1 MSDYPTLEKLF
12 YSDSSSE
19 RVEHGKAEA
28 ERRLNN
34 PASFRTGI
42 ELSSGELF
50 LATPRELSLLNEKML
65 RAERKVSQLWR
76 DLPGIARWAYLRSL
90 IMDEIMFTNE
100 MEGVHSSRRQI
111 EEALESAEAKRPKK
125 EAKRFREFASLYL
138 ELTDSNH
145 VYPQTPADIRAIY
158 DKVVADAIDDRD
170 LPDGKLFRAGL
181 VDVKSASQKTLH
193 TGVGPE
199 SKIVEMI
206 DRMIELVASPDI
218 PQTYS
223 AILSHF
229 LFEYIHPFYD
239 GNGRTG
245 RYLLA
250 LYLSEPL
257 SETTV
262 LSLSRVI
269 AENKSK
275 YYKAFDVTERPMNH
289 AEATFFVMQ
298 IIELIRLAQD
308 SLIESIELKRMQ
320 LDAACAC
327 MGRLASECELT
338 DMAVN
343 VLFVMAQFHLFG
355 AFSEA
360 SLKDIAGNLEVST
373 QTARR
378 YLQELEGKG
387 LIATVSRKPLK
398 FVLSDKTVEALEMP
412 AA

>member
-1 MSDYPTLEKLF
+1 MSDYPSLEKLF

-19 RVEHGKAEA
+19 RVEHVRAEA

-65 RAERKVSQLWR
+65 RVERKVSQLWR

-90 IMDEIMFTNE
+90 VMDEIMFTNE
-100 MEGVHSSRRQI
+100 MEGVRTSRRQI
-111 EEALESAEAKRPKK
+111 EEALESAEAKRPTK

-145 VYPQTPADIRAIY
+145 VYPQRPADIRAIY

-170 LPDGKLFRAGL
+170 LPDGELFRAGL
-181 VDVKSASQKTLH
+181 VDVKSASQRTLH

-199 SKIVEMI
+199 SKIVEMVGQMI
-206 DRMIELVASPDI
+206 DLVASPDI

-245 RYLLA
+245 RYLLS

-257 SETTV
+257 SKTTV

-269 AENKSK
+269 AENKGK
-275 YYKAFDVTERPMNH
+275 YYKAFDVTERPMNQ
-289 AEATFFVMQ
+289 AEATFFVVQMM
-298 IIELIRLAQD
+298 ELIRLAQD
-308 SLIESIELKRMQ
+308 SLIESIELKRVQ
-320 LDAACAC
+320 LDTALEC
-327 MGRLASECELT
+327 MDWLKSSYQLT
-338 DMAVN
+338 GMAVDA
-343 VLFVMAQFHLFG
+343 LFIMAQYHLFG
-355 AFSEA
+355 AFPEA
-360 SLKDIAGNLEVST
+360 SLKDIARSLEVST

-378 YLQELEGKG
+378 YLRELEEEG
-387 LIATVSRKPLK
+387 LVATVSKKPLK
-398 FVLSDKTVEALEMP
+398 FVLSDKTVEALEIP
-412 AA
+412 VA